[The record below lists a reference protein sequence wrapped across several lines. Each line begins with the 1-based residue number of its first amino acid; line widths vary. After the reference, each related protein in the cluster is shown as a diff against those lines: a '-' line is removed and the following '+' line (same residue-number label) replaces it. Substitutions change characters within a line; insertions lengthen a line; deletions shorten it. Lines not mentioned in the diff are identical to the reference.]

1 MKIKSLFCQFLVGI
15 LAFVPILAS
24 CDSDD
29 VTLAKVDDAQ
39 QIVDLH
45 SITPAVA
52 IDVAARFT
60 DRNNGYVAKAVS
72 RSTLPIETIRDNNDN
87 VIAYAVNYEDGGWV
101 VVSATKAYYPIL
113 AYSDEGQFAF
123 DKSDQTTGLEIWIDE
138 IGLAIESADSFDD
151 ETTSQIALEWLEY
164 QTESLSTSIGSGLPG
179 GNSPEA
185 VVCRARL
192 KELNETYYQDGWSFT
207 TLPQVSEVTMPSGV
221 YSLADS
227 HSSPYEY
234 TIVGL
239 RVVDPDYTVGPLMT
253 TQWYQQSPYNAFCSP
268 YPAGC
273 VPTAIAQIMKYHQF
287 PAKFNWND
295 MPDAT
300 NTVATSAILELLQD
314 VGKTVNAVYS
324 YVTTA
329 SYNDAVQGF
338 VNYGYNAELKEYNK
352 KEVVDFMLT
361 NRLPIYMGGH
371 NSSGGVGHAW
381 VCDGVK
387 HRSSQ
392 YEYYVEY
399 LVNGSYDNLNASWM
413 DYPLIIDISAP
424 KPIEFHMNWGEI
436 DLSNGWFVEAKPN
449 NNVDL
454 SHFRRNIFVTL
465 DK

>member
-60 DRNNGYVAKAVS
+60 DRNNGDVAKAVS

-123 DKSDQTTGLEIWIDE
+123 EKSDQTTGLEIWIDE
-138 IGLAIESADSFDD
+138 IGQAIESADSFDD

-207 TLPQVSEVTMPSGV
+207 TLPQVSEVTMPSDV

-239 RVVDPDYTVGPLMT
+239 CKVGEQYKKGPLMT
-253 TQWYQQSPYNAFCSP
+253 TKWHQDFPYNYQCP
-268 YPAGC
+268 GKVGC
-273 VPTAIAQIMKYHQF
+273 VPTAMAQIMKYHRY
-287 PAKFNWND
+287 PANYNWND
-295 MPDAT
+295 MPDDNAT
-300 NTVATSAILELLQD
+300 ATLQNMLHDVGVEIGVDYGYDMTTVATTA
-314 VGKTVNAVYS
+314 AVEGFHLYGYDAVLKS
-324 YVTTA
+324 HKDSEVIDFVL
-329 SYNDAVQGF
+329 SNDAPVF
-338 VNYGYNAELKEYNK
+338 
-352 KEVVDFMLT
+352 
-361 NRLPIYMGGH
+361 MGGF
-371 NSSGGVGHAW
+371 NPSSSYVGHAW
-381 VCDGVK
+381 VCDGVQ
-387 HRSSQ
+387 HESSQ
-392 YEYYVEY
+392 YGYYVEY
-399 LVNGSYDNLNASWM
+399 LVDGTYDNLNLSQM
-413 DYPLIIDISAP
+413 DDPLTIEVSP
-424 KPIEFHMNWGEI
+424 KPCRFHMNWGEK
-436 DLSNGWFVEAKPN
+436 DLTNGWYLTAKI
-449 NNVDL
+449 DDKHDYTY
-454 SHFRRNIFVTL
+454 SRSNIYAL
-465 DK
+465 PKQ